1 MENTNPEPAPEQP
14 PKASPKKNRR
24 YMTPRK
30 LRFVKGLVE
39 GKSIVDSALQAGF
52 GRTYRTAASYGSQ
65 LNKQPEIQELYKKE
79 LENQGLTPEFVVEN
93 LKKGITEGKKGT
105 TDAYLKIAMKL
116 QGVKDETAAPSQS
129 FISVIINSTE
139 QRGLQP

>member
-1 MENTNPEPAPEQP
+1 MENTNPEPAKEPEA
-14 PKASPKKNRR
+14 KAVKPKKRR
-24 YMTPRK
+24 TMTPRR

-39 GKSIVDSALQAGF
+39 GKSIVDAALQAGY
-52 GRTYRTAASYGSQ
+52 GRTYKTASSYGTQ
-65 LNKQPEIQELYKKE
+65 LNKQPEIQELYKQE
-79 LENQGLTPEFVVEN
+79 LENQGLTPQYVIQN
-93 LKKGITEGKKGT
+93 LKKGIEEGKKGT

-116 QGVKDETAAPSQS
+116 QGVKDEAAAPTQS